1 MRLRA
6 EHAALS
12 QAITIH
18 KKTVRMVSDYE
29 HRLLKPVSY
38 NDKLGNGSKTITKGA
53 WKGFPVYSLTLEERS
68 TCSRTCQQWANCFGN
83 NMAFAHRIKPDDPDL
98 LMLRLSDEL
107 AHLSSIHP
115 EGFVV
120 RLHILGDFFS
130 AAYAQFWVDALLEYP
145 ALRVF
150 GYTHRSEQDIMDVIR
165 SGLQN
170 SRAWIRFS
178 DKGGIMSAN
187 VNGEGIQCP
196 EQTGKTQ
203 SCMTC
208 ALCWSTTKPI
218 AFKEH

>member
-1 MRLRA
+1 
-6 EHAALS
+6 
-12 QAITIH
+12 
-18 KKTVRMVSDYE
+18 
-29 HRLLKPVSY
+29 
-38 NDKLGNGSKTITKGA
+38 
-53 WKGFPVYSLTLEERS
+53 
-68 TCSRTCQQWANCFGN
+68 
-83 NMAFAHRIKPDDPDL
+83 
-98 LMLRLSDEL
+98 
-107 AHLSSIHP
+107 
-115 EGFVV
+115 
-120 RLHILGDFFS
+120 
-130 AAYAQFWVDALLEYP
+130 
-145 ALRVF
+145 
-150 GYTHRSEQDIMDVIR
+150 MDVIR